1 MYDPF
6 APEVRDDPYPLY
18 AEMRE
23 KAPVYWSEEQ
33 QAFVLTRY
41 VDCMSVLRSPHT
53 SVDDRNAARQG
64 DRRVSLRDNELL
76 AGMDDLR
83 PMLFSDPPDHTR
95 IRSLVSKEFTPRRVE
110 ALRPHIGDIV
120 DDLLAAAARDGGMD
134 VVADLAFPLPVIV
147 ICELLG
153 VPVEDRDQLKEWS
166 RDLARTIDPIV
177 PPDVAQRA
185 AMAGMFFINYLNNL
199 IDERRQAPRDDLLSA
214 LIAVEDEG
222 ERLTHQELL
231 TNTILLFVAG
241 HETTQNLIG
250 SGLLALLRNPDQLA
264 AFRADPT
271 SAAKNAVEEMLRYD
285 GPVHLTARIFTE
297 DGDVGG
303 VSIPKGETAILLL
316 GAAHRDPEQFPDPDR
331 FDIRRDN
338 ANRNIAFGH
347 GIHHCLGAPLARVE
361 AQIALTELVR
371 RFPDMTA
378 GEPVR
383 SETFTLRGLSSLPIH
398 L

>member
-6 APEVRDDPYPLY
+6 APEVRGDPYPLY
-18 AEMRE
+18 AELRQT
-23 KAPVYWSEEQ
+23 APVYWSQEQ
-33 QAFVLTRY
+33 QAFLLTRY
-41 VDCMSVLRSPHT
+41 ADCVSVLRSAHT

-64 DRRVSLRDNELL
+64 ERRVSLRDNAAMAGL
-76 AGMDDLR
+76 AELR

-95 IRSLVSKEFTPRRVE
+95 MRSLVAKAFTPKRVE
-110 ALRPHIGDIV
+110 GLRPHIAEIV
-120 DDLLAAAARDGGMD
+120 DGLLADAGANGGLD

-153 VPVEDRDQLKEWS
+153 VPVEDRDQLKGWS
-166 RDLARTIDPIV
+166 RDLARTVDPIV
-177 PPDVAQRA
+177 PPDVAQQA

-199 IDERRQAPRDDLLSA
+199 IDERRAAPRDDLLSA
-214 LIAVEDEG
+214 LIAAEDEG
-222 ERLTHQELL
+222 ERLTHEELL
-231 TNTILLFVAG
+231 INTILLFVAG

-250 SGLLALLRNPDQLA
+250 NGLLALLRHPDELA
-264 AFRADPT
+264 AFRDDR
-271 SAAKNAVEEMLRYD
+271 SLAKNAVEEMLRYD
-285 GPVHLTARIFTE
+285 GPVQLTARIFTE
-297 DGDVGG
+297 DGEVGG
-303 VSIPKGETAILLL
+303 VRIPKGETAILLL

-331 FDIRRDN
+331 FDIRREN
-338 ANRNIAFGH
+338 ANHNIAFGH

-371 RFPDMTA
+371 RFPRMTA
-378 GEPVR
+378 GEPVP

>member
-6 APEVRDDPYPLY
+6 APEVRADPYPLY

-23 KAPVYWSEEQ
+23 RAPVYWSEEQ

-41 VDCMSVLRSPHT
+41 VDCLSVLRSPHT

-64 DRRVSLRDNELL
+64 DRRVSLRDESIMAGL
-76 AGMDDLR
+76 ADLR

-95 IRSLVSKEFTPRRVE
+95 MRSLVAKAFTPKRVE
-110 ALRPHIGDIV
+110 ALRPHIAEVV
-120 DDLLAAAARDGGMD
+120 DGLLAEAAADGGFD
-134 VVADLAFPLPVIV
+134 VIADLAFPLPVIV

-153 VPVEDRDQLKEWS
+153 VPVEDRDQLKGWS

-177 PPDVAQRA
+177 PPEVAQQA

-199 IDERRQAPRDDLLSA
+199 VDERRKAPRDDLLSA

-222 ERLTHQELL
+222 ERLSHEELL
-231 TNTILLFVAG
+231 VNTILLFVAG

-250 SGLLALLRNPDQLA
+250 NGLLALLGNPDQFA
-264 AFRADPT
+264 AFRHEPGL
-271 SAAKNAVEEMLRYD
+271 AKNAVEEMLRYD
-285 GPVHLTARIFTE
+285 GPVHLTARIFAE
-297 DGDVGG
+297 DGEVGG
-303 VSIPKGETAILLL
+303 TPIPKGETAILLL

-361 AQIALTELVR
+361 AQLAVGELVR
-371 RFPDMTA
+371 RFPEMTA